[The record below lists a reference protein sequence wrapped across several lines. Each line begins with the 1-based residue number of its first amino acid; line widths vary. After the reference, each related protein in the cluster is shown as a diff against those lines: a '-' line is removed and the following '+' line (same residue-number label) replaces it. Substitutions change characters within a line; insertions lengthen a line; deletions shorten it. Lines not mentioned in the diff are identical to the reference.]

1 MNNSVSR
8 SKPQKKKILANIP
21 MNIITGFLGA
31 GKTTAIRHLL
41 ANKPENQKWAVLVN
55 EFGEVGID
63 GALLEADGIAVKE
76 VAGGCMCC
84 AVGVPS
90 KVALNQLIRDHRPDR
105 ILIEPTGLAHPQQV
119 LKQFS
124 GNEYRTLLDIQAVI
138 CLVDPRSLNDENFTS
153 LAAFHSQIEMA
164 DIIVATKMDLLSSQ
178 EKIDIRQKFESDL
191 KPEKT
196 IKEIEKGQIPW
207 HWLLSS
213 HKEQSTTVNANHP
226 KRALTA
232 PSSTPANEFEIAPQ
246 LAITKIT
253 RHEKQEAFGYSC
265 GWKFP
270 DDWVFNQQA
279 FVNCIEKILVPRIKG
294 IVRVE
299 SGIITINRM
308 RDRLSI
314 EQLNQNGE
322 GSTLAAKGMRLE
334 MIHTSAVDWEA
345 VEALLKVCRQR

>member
-1 MNNSVSR
+1 
-8 SKPQKKKILANIP
+8 
-21 MNIITGFLGA
+21 
-31 GKTTAIRHLL
+31 
-41 ANKPENQKWAVLVN
+41 
-55 EFGEVGID
+55 
-63 GALLEADGIAVKE
+63 
-76 VAGGCMCC
+76 MCC

-153 LAAFHSQIEMA
+153 LAAFHSQMDMA
-164 DIIVATKMDLLSSQ
+164 DIIVSTKMDLLSSR
-178 EKIDIRQKFESDL
+178 EKVDIRQLLESNV
-191 KPEKT
+191 KQAKT
-196 IKEIEKGQIPW
+196 IKEIENGQIPW
-207 HWLLSS
+207 HWLLSP
-213 HKEQSTTVNANHP
+213 HKQQSTTVNASHP

-232 PSSTPANEFEIAPQ
+232 PSSTSASEFESAPS
-246 LAITKIT
+246 LATTKIT

-265 GWKFP
+265 GWRFP
-270 DDWVFNQQA
+270 DAWVFNQQA
-279 FVNCIEKILVPRIKG
+279 FINCIEKILVQRIKG

-299 SGIITINRM
+299 SGIITVNRM
-308 RDRLSI
+308 RDTLSI

-322 GSTLAAKGMRLE
+322 SSTLSRKGMRLE

-345 VEALLKVCRQR
+345 VEALLKACQR